1 MLIRCPKC
9 EFERDVPEEKI
20 PTKAKLATCPKC
32 GYKFNFK
39 EKEPNTNNEQKAFP
53 EKEDGLKQEQSK
65 SDIWSVLESLDP
77 DSNEDKDDYNDKVSG
92 SLSAEQ
98 GEVPWEHLY
107 QYGFFPGFF
116 QTIKEVM
123 LSPASFF
130 ANMRLGQ
137 GFNKPL
143 IFYLLIAEVQ
153 ALAQFFWQAAGV
165 VPQMQN
171 KPESILEIGM
181 TGMGSIMLLLIY
193 PVILTIMLFLVSGL
207 NHMCLLAVQAASKS
221 FEGTFRVVS
230 YSDAPMILAL
240 IPVIGPFAGMI
251 WSLVCTFL
259 GFKYMHRT
267 TSGKVIL
274 AMLLPIIVL
283 IMFSSII
290 VMIKGIARM

>member
-20 PTKAKLATCPKC
+20 PPKAKLATCPKC

-39 EKEPNTNNEQKAFP
+39 EKASNTSTDQEAFP
-53 EKEDGLKQEQSK
+53 EKEEELKQEQPQN
-65 SDIWSVLESLDP
+65 DIWSALESLDP
-77 DSNEDKDDYNDKVSG
+77 DSSEDKDDYNKVSE
-92 SLSAEQ
+92 SLSAGQ
-98 GEVPWEHLY
+98 GEIPWENLY
-107 QYGFFPGFF
+107 KYGFFPGFF

-130 ANMRLGQ
+130 ANMSLGQ

-143 IFYLLIAEVQ
+143 IFYLFIAEVQ
-153 ALAQFFWQAAGV
+153 ALAQFFWQMAGV

-171 KPESILEIGM
+171 KPESILGIGM

-193 PVILTIMLFLVSGL
+193 PVVLTIMLFLVSGL
-207 NHMCLLAVQAASKS
+207 NHICLLAVKAASKS

-230 YSDAPMILAL
+230 YSGAPMILAL
-240 IPVIGPFAGMI
+240 IPVMGPFVGMI

-259 GFKYMHRT
+259 GFKHMHRT